1 MNRISSER
9 TLLGITQ
16 KQFAKEMGVDPA
28 TVVRWE
34 KGGNVPQDKLL
45 KMRPLFHCDL
55 DWLLGASDE
64 RKTVA

>member
-34 KGGNVPQDKLL
+34 K
-45 KMRPLFHCDL
+45 MRPLFHCDL